1 MGDDGFNSPFAGM
14 KKELLRQV
22 KKARRESQAV
32 PAESSWPSKGYQS
45 SAGLDDTQAPRRT
58 QTAQPGSGRD
68 ERDEKTRSQDAILL
82 RQYMAGV
89 KPIDRSNYVPSSG
102 KRQRGRSS
110 EHAAGAESAAALYDF
125 VHGAGNFDIEYLD
138 EYVTGLGP
146 GVDSHLLVRLK
157 RGDFAVQAHIDLH
170 GLYADEA
177 RDALIAFFER
187 ARRDG
192 KRCVLVVH
200 GRGLHS
206 PEGTSTLKEL
216 LLNMLTYGPLSKHVL
231 AFATARPVDGGPGAM
246 YVLLRRNRSPFR

>member
-22 KKARRESQAV
+22 KKAREESQAV
-32 PAESSWPSKGYQS
+32 PAGSSRPAKGYRS
-45 SAGLDDTQAPRRT
+45 SAGPDDTESPRRT
-58 QTAQPGSGRD
+58 PSAQPGSGTD
-68 ERDEKTRSQDAILL
+68 GEAEEVFSQDAALL

-102 KRQRGRSS
+102 RRKRSRSS

-125 VHGAGNFDIEYLD
+125 VHGAGHFDIEHLD

-170 GLYADEA
+170 GMYADEA

-192 KRCVLVVH
+192 
-200 GRGLHS
+200 
-206 PEGTSTLKEL
+206 TSYQSCGISL
-216 LLNMLTYGPLSKHVL
+216 
-231 AFATARPVDGGPGAM
+231 
-246 YVLLRRNRSPFR
+246 